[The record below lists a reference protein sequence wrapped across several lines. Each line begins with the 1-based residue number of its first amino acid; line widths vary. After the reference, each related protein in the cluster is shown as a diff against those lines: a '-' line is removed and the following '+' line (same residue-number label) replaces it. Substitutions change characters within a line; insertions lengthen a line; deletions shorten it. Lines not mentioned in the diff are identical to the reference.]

1 MKTFRSGF
9 FLFGVVCAVSMLVL
23 SGANARAGSVIY
35 TLDYTFSGTPPSGAA
50 PWVDVTF
57 QDVNPGTVA
66 LTISN
71 VNLTGQ
77 EFNVDVYLN
86 LNPAKDVTQLTFA
99 EQSASSGLSGL
110 STSTGE
116 NAFQADGDGSY
127 DIDVGFATANDGRFM
142 GGDYI
147 TYQITGIPTLVASDF
162 EFLSYVGGGQGVYY
176 AAAKIQ
182 GISSGLSG
190 WIGSTQPVPEPGFA
204 GFLVLAGGVCWWM
217 RRRRVK

>member
-1 MKTFRSGF
+1 MKVFRTVSR
-9 FLFGVVCAVSMLVL
+9 LLGVACAVSGVVL
-23 SGANARAGSVIY
+23 LSAGARADSVIY

-50 PWVDVTF
+50 PWVDVNL
-57 QDVNPGTVA
+57 QDVNPGTVT

-86 LNPAKDVTQLTFA
+86 FNPAKNVSQLSFGY
-99 EQSASSGLSGL
+99 ESGSSGLSDL
-110 STSTGE
+110 STS
-116 NAFQADGDGSY
+116 NVANFFKADGDGYY

-147 TYQITGIPTLVASDF
+147 TYQITGITNLVASDF
-162 EFLSYVGGGQGVYY
+162 EFPSEMGGGAGEYY

-204 GFLVLAGGVCWWM
+204 AFLVLAGGVCWWM
-217 RRRRVK
+217 RRLVK